1 MIRAD
6 VDDNLWL
13 VDDMANTVTKCD
25 RSGQR
30 LLVLRP
36 KGVVLKEAA
45 EMAETG
51 KIVILSRFV
60 SLSVSLIPKVS
71 LFQPVKSPSR
81 RAYPATPL
89 CSSVLLT

>member
-30 LLVLRP
+30 LLVLRRRCP
-36 KGVVLKEAA
+36 VPGRVCPDGAACARLPRPCVLAA
-45 EMAETG
+45 AAQ
-51 KIVILSRFV
+51 R
-60 SLSVSLIPKVS
+60 
-71 LFQPVKSPSR
+71 
-81 RAYPATPL
+81 
-89 CSSVLLT
+89 

>member
-1 MIRAD
+1 MRTDVRPHMIRAD

-45 EMAETG
+45 EMAATAGEIAEPPCVPGHSTLF
-51 KIVILSRFV
+51 IR
-60 SLSVSLIPKVS
+60 SVDLRQDCCK
-71 LFQPVKSPSR
+71 
-81 RAYPATPL
+81 
-89 CSSVLLT
+89 

>member
-45 EMAETG
+45 EMAASAGEIAEPPCVPGHSTLF
-51 KIVILSRFV
+51 IR
-60 SLSVSLIPKVS
+60 SVDLRQDCCK
-71 LFQPVKSPSR
+71 
-81 RAYPATPL
+81 
-89 CSSVLLT
+89 